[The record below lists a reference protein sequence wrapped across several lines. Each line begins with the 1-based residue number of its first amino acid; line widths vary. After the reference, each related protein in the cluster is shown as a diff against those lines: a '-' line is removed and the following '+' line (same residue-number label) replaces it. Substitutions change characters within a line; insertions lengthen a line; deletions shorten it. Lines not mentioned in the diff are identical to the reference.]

1 MARKRVV
8 SASTRRKI
16 SEGVKRA
23 RRAKGKKD
31 IVISSS
37 AKTIGRGLAATSRE
51 TRGWIHSA
59 NEVRQLVNSLS
70 RNKDRTRKIIGQ
82 AINVSKE
89 SRGWLNSGRGISKE
103 VRGIYRVLR
112 R

>member
-23 RRAKGKKD
+23 RRSKGKKD
-31 IVISSS
+31 IVVSSS
-37 AKTIGRGLAATSRE
+37 AKTIGRGLATTSRE
-51 TRGWIHSA
+51 ARGWIHSA
-59 NEVRQLVNSLS
+59 NEARQFVNAVS
-70 RNKDRTRKIIGQ
+70 RNKNRTRKALGRAVTI
-82 AINVSKE
+82 SRE
-89 SRGWLNSGRGISKE
+89 SRGWLNSGRG
-103 VRGIYRVLR
+103 VYRTLR

>member
-23 RRAKGKKD
+23 RRSKGKKD

-37 AKTIGRGLAATSRE
+37 TKAIGRGLATTSRE
-51 TRGWIHSA
+51 ARGWIHSA
-59 NEVRQLVNSLS
+59 NEARQIVSAVSKVGKKSGTNWIKSGASREARGWIGTGRGLS
-70 RNKDRTRKIIGQ
+70 RDI
-82 AINVSKE
+82 
-89 SRGWLNSGRGISKE
+89 RGA
-103 VRGIYRVLR
+103 YRVLR
-112 R
+112 G